1 MWKTVYTLALI
12 ALSVVVLSGC
22 TGESKSDFTVCEGIY
37 ALCTTAQCQPIAD
50 QEGTVSCDCTVRTG
64 YSLGLEPCKGE
75 VATAEGKQIVSR
87 YYPIKSYAICSNDRP
102 WANCL
107 DSPCIVDKSDPGK
120 AACTCPVVKK
130 QGPYV
135 IVTETYDASTCTT
148 GLWSSATVS
157 DANTITDF
165 LKTNDNLKPSD
176 IKVLNPE

>member
-1 MWKTVYTLALI
+1 MWKTTYTLALI
-12 ALSVVVLSGC
+12 ALGGTVLGGC
-22 TGESKSDFTVCEGIY
+22 TGESKNDFTVCDGIY
-37 ALCTTAQCQPIAD
+37 ALCTTAPCQPIAG
-50 QEGTVSCDCTVRTG
+50 QEDAVSCDCTVQNG
-64 YSLGLEPCKGE
+64 YSAGLEACKDE
-75 VATAEGKQIVSR
+75 IVTAEGKQIVSR

>member
-1 MWKTVYTLALI
+1 MWKTTYTLALI
-12 ALSVVVLSGC
+12 ALGGTVLGGC
-22 TGESKSDFTVCEGIY
+22 TGESKNDFTVCDGIY
-37 ALCTTAQCQPIAD
+37 ALCTTAPCQPIAG
-50 QEGTVSCDCTVRTG
+50 QEDAVSCDCTVQNG
-64 YSLGLEPCKGE
+64 YSAGLEACKDE
-75 VATAEGKQIVSR
+75 VVTAEGKQIVSR